1 MRHWP
6 DLLVNLVDPDGVDLW
21 VEVVEGEVLEAEEE
35 TVELADAL
43 LHDGQGRIKP
53 AHVHAGPLHKALQR
67 KDQDLQW
74 KSMTIAEFSDPMLQ
88 YSGA

>member
-6 DLLVNLVDPDGVDLW
+6 DLLVNLVDPDGVDFW
-21 VEVVEGEVLEAEEE
+21 VEVVEGEVLEAEEQ

-53 AHVHAGPLHKALQR
+53 AHVHASPLHKALQR
-67 KDQDLQW
+67 KDQDLQ
-74 KSMTIAEFSDPMLQ
+74 
-88 YSGA
+88 

>member
-35 TVELADAL
+35 TVKLADAL
-43 LHDGQGRIKP
+43 LHDG
-53 AHVHAGPLHKALQR
+53 
-67 KDQDLQW
+67 
-74 KSMTIAEFSDPMLQ
+74 
-88 YSGA
+88 